1 MEEKRK
7 SPKFKL
13 PFKLPKLPKLSKLS
27 ELFKRFKIPKLPLDR
42 KKLKE
47 KLPKKISKTAIRAV
61 IIFFGII
68 FLLVVVSRIRRE
80 GPAPQ
85 PVIKEKL
92 EEKPTAI
99 TTLTDTEI
107 RAQLETRTSRI
118 EETLGK
124 YNERVAQMEEK
135 VDKVAEVG
143 QSVKDYQAGLDE
155 SITSAIQKILPE
167 IESKFRDIVASA
179 PGVTYPPTWEE
190 ARKPLY
196 QKVQPEAIPSEVV
209 EGAPTPETIGQATPP
224 VVSVTPTIPRVARK
238 IQILSK
244 EEEEEEITPL
254 ITEGITPKTPYVYL
268 PLGSFAK
275 GTLLTGAYAPT
286 DETNPLPILISIDEA
301 FYGPSRSRI
310 PLKGCLAIGKAVGD
324 INSARAIIQIMNISY
339 VMPDGR
345 VFETEGDLGYV
356 VDTEGILGVP
366 GKIVRKSGRVLTGAF
381 ATGFLSG
388 AATGL
393 AAGETT
399 TFITPETGVATQ
411 IITGDFLKAAGY
423 KGLAQAAERMSD
435 YYARELEK
443 ITTAIRIDT
452 GQKINL
458 VMQKGVIIEGFQPKT
473 YMFGARPP
481 SVFD

>member
-1 MEEKRK
+1 MQEKKPVSETTVEEEK
-7 SPKFKL
+7 
-13 PFKLPKLPKLSKLS
+13 
-27 ELFKRFKIPKLPLDR
+27 E
-42 KKLKE
+42 
-47 KLPKKISKTAIRAV
+47 
-61 IIFFGII
+61 
-68 FLLVVVSRIRRE
+68 
-80 GPAPQ
+80 
-85 PVIKEKL
+85 L
-92 EEKPTAI
+92 EEKATGI
-99 TTLTDTEI
+99 STLTDAEI
-107 RAQLETRTSRI
+107 RAQLETRTSRL
-118 EETLGK
+118 EQTLEGYDERIIGMEKKVNKVVKVGK
-124 YNERVAQMEEK
+124 VME
-135 VDKVAEVG
+135 
-143 QSVKDYQAGLDE
+143 DYQANLDK
-155 SITSAIQKILPE
+155 SITSAMQKVMPE
-167 IESKFRDIVASA
+167 IESKFRNIVAAA
-179 PGVTYPPTWEE
+179 PTVPTYPTWEKKE
-190 ARKPLY
+190 EPLY
-196 QKVQPEAIPSEVV
+196 KEEVVPGEKTTTGSLGGETTSGEEAISEK
-209 EGAPTPETIGQATPP
+209 GAIPTPY
-224 VVSVTPTIPRVARK
+224 PRRVPRK
-238 IQILSK
+238 IQILSR

-254 ITEGITPKTPYVYL
+254 ITESATPRTPYVYL

-324 INSARAIIQIMNISY
+324 MNSARAIIQIVSISY

-366 GKIVRKSGRVLTGAF
+366 GKIVRKTGRVLTGAF

-399 TFITPETGVATQ
+399 TFVSPETGVATQ
-411 IITGDFLKAAGY
+411 VITGDFLKAAQY
-423 KGLAQAAERMSD
+423 KGLAEAANRMSD

-443 ITTAIRIDT
+443 ITTAIQIDT